1 MSRHTPQP
9 LAISGA
15 PFSIGIA
22 CARFN
27 PALVDGLLDR
37 VCAALRAAGVRPER
51 IEIVRVPG
59 SHELPV
65 AAQWLAARRP
75 DCVLAL
81 GVLLKGGTSHH
92 EVVAHGVTAAL
103 QQVALAR
110 GIAVINGVVVAE
122 TWRQAEERCLGRIDR
137 GAEFARAA
145 LEMAALKRRL
155 AGRPRAG
162 LRRKMNGRRS

>member
-1 MSRHTPQP
+1 MSRHTPTP
-9 LAISGA
+9 LAIDGA
-15 PFSIGIA
+15 PFSVGIA

-37 VCAALRAAGVRPER
+37 TYRALRAAGVRENR

-65 AAQWLAARRP
+65 AALWLAARRH
-75 DCVLAL
+75 DCVIAL

-92 EVVAHGVTAAL
+92 VIVAQGMTAAL
-103 QQVALAR
+103 QQVALDR
-110 GIAVINGVVVAE
+110 GVAVINGVVVAE
-122 TWRQAEERCLGRIDR
+122 TWRQAADRCIGQIDR

-155 AGRPRAG
+155 KTRQP
-162 LRRKMNGRRS
+162 

>member
-1 MSRHTPQP
+1 MSRHTPKP
-9 LAISGA
+9 LVIDGSA
-15 PFSIGIA
+15 FTFGIA

-27 PALVDGLLDR
+27 PELVEALLER
-37 VCAALRAAGVRPER
+37 VLGGLRAAGVKEKLLTV
-51 IEIVRVPG
+51 VRVPG
-59 SHELPV
+59 SNELPV

-75 DCVLAL
+75 DCVIAL

-92 EVVAHGVTAAL
+92 EVVAQGATVAL
-103 QQVALAR
+103 QQVALAH

-122 TWRQAEERCLGRIDR
+122 TWKQAAARCAGRLDR

-155 AGRPRAG
+155 GARRA
-162 LRRKMNGRRS
+162 

>member
-1 MSRHTPQP
+1 MSRHTPTP
-9 LAISGA
+9 LALDGG

-27 PALVDGLLDR
+27 PALVDALLDR
-37 VCAALRAAGVRPER
+37 VNLGLRAAGVRENR
-51 IEIVRVPG
+51 IELVRVPG
-59 SHELPV
+59 SNELPV
-65 AAQWLAARRP
+65 AAHWLAARGH
-75 DCVLAL
+75 DCVVAL

-92 EVVAHGVTAAL
+92 GIVAQGVTVAL

-110 GIAVINGVVVAE
+110 GVAVINGVVVA
-122 TWRQAEERCLGRIDR
+122 TSWKQAAERCAGRIDR

-155 AGRPRAG
+155 EA
-162 LRRKMNGRRS
+162 RKP

>member
-1 MSRHTPQP
+1 MSRHSPAP
-9 LAISGA
+9 LALDGA
-15 PFSIGIA
+15 PFSVGIV

-27 PALVDGLLDR
+27 PALVDALLDR
-37 VCAALRAAGVRPER
+37 TYRALRGAGVRESR

-65 AAQWLAARRP
+65 AAQWLAAKRP
-75 DCVLAL
+75 DCVIAL

-92 EVVAHGVTAAL
+92 GIVAQGVTAAL

-110 GIAVINGVVVAE
+110 GVAVINGVVVAE
-122 TWRQAEERCLGRIDR
+122 TWKQAADRCTGRIDR

-145 LEMAALKRRL
+145 LEMAALHRRMG
-155 AGRPRAG
+155 ARRP
-162 LRRKMNGRRS
+162 